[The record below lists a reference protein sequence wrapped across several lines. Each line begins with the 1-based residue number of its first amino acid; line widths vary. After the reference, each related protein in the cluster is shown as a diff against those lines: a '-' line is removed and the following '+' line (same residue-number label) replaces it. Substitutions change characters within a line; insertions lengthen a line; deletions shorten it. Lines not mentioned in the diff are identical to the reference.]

1 MKKKIAI
8 FGAGIAGLAAAREL
22 ARAGH
27 EVDVYEAD
35 DHVGGLAAT
44 FRSDDGFIYDNGP
57 HFILS
62 TLAEKIGIADRCER
76 VKYLE
81 DLYVGGRH
89 YRFPFGFIRNPLYA
103 ASVVVAMLTR
113 FFHRAPE
120 NLGKFLRT
128 YYGRI
133 FSRKV
138 LIPLIEKWSGVPAEE
153 MSIDFAYRLLPT
165 NVSYVVH
172 SLIKKFRGGITE
184 DYYEKGRYFVYPRG
198 SMSVLFDKLV
208 ETSGLRVHLRNGLTK
223 LTSDGRRITCAA
235 VANANVSAD
244 YYVSTIPLPALVR
257 AIDEPGEMTE
267 WERFRYRGI
276 VVLFIKINRPTV
288 LNHIWTW
295 FPERHYRFY
304 RISEVKNA
312 VPDLSPPGKTMIAVE
327 FASEKDDAVW
337 ASSEEDVYASVKD
350 DLKAL
355 YGIGPEEIVGFDLKR
370 NAQAYPVL
378 RKNTERLQ
386 RGLTHRTPFRNL
398 LIAGRTGMFQYR
410 MMEGSYDSGI
420 ACAETVLRL
429 IEGKSAV
436 DTESPATDR
445 YGRPLIAPD

>member
-35 DHVGGLAAT
+35 DHIGGLAST

-57 HFILS
+57 RFILS
-62 TLAEKIGIADRCER
+62 TLAEKVGIADRCER

-89 YRFPFGFIRNPLYA
+89 YRFPFGFIRDPRYA
-103 ASVVVAMLTR
+103 ASVVAAMLTR

-120 NLGKFLRT
+120 NLGEFLRT

-133 FSRKV
+133 FSRDV
-138 LIPLIEKWSGVPAEE
+138 LIPLLEKWSGVPAEE
-153 MSIDFAYRLLPT
+153 MSIDFAHRLLPT

-172 SLIKKFRGGITE
+172 SLIKKFRGGIAE

-198 SMSVLFDKLV
+198 SMSVLLDRLA
-208 ETSGLRVHLRNGLTK
+208 ETPGLRMHLRSGLTK
-223 LTSDGRRITCAA
+223 LTSDGRRITAA
-235 VANANVSAD
+235 ALANADVSAD
-244 YYVSTIPLPALVR
+244 YYVSTIPLSALVG
-257 AIDEPGEMTE
+257 AIDEPGEMAA
-267 WERFRYRGI
+267 WERLRYRGI
-276 VVLFIKINRPTV
+276 VILFIKINRPRI
-288 LNHIWTW
+288 LDHIWTW

-312 VPDLSPPGKTMIAVE
+312 VPYLAPPDKTMIAVE
-327 FASEKDDAVW
+327 FACERDDAVW
-337 ASSEEDVYASVKD
+337 TSSEEEVYATVRH
-350 DLKAL
+350 DLETI
-355 YGIGPEEIVGFDLKR
+355 YGVGREEIVGFDLKR
-370 NAQAYPVL
+370 SAHAYPVL

-386 RGLTHRTPFRNL
+386 RGLTHQTQFQNL

-420 ACAETVLRL
+420 SCAETVLRL
-429 IEGKSAV
+429 IEGKSPA

-445 YGRPLIAPD
+445 YGRPLVAPD